1 MHGTSDG
8 CPVGGMNAND
18 SRRNF
23 LKNAA
28 LLGVGASAVPALGA
42 ADGGASG
49 PVRRGELL
57 LDRVAIEDILTGCA
71 VLGCGGGGKYAEG
84 LARVNDELEAGRSF
98 RLLPVAE
105 LGDDE
110 WVASPYGIGSLA
122 PQSDEDRARFAGL
135 PRAKED
141 NVEASFRRLS
151 RFLNRSFVAVVAG
164 ELGPWS
170 TAAALSTAARLGIP
184 LLDAD
189 RVGRAT
195 PEATQDSVLVAG
207 LSNLPLAAVSSFGD
221 SLILEKVAR
230 DSRIEDLLRALSV
243 ASAGDLGVTDAALSG
258 LEIRRS
264 GALIVGTISKARA
277 LGQAV
282 RQSVAAGTDPVAALL
297 ATVPGYRLFQGAVL
311 ECPWRDEAGFL
322 VGEVL
327 IEGRGE
333 FAASRYRI
341 RFKNENIVAWKD
353 DAVSVLPPDLISVV
367 DSGSAV
373 AIANPEFE
381 PGRLVTV
388 LGFPAPALWRTPAG
402 LRVFGPAHFGLAE
415 AYRPL

>member
-1 MHGTSDG
+1 
-8 CPVGGMNAND
+8 MNPSD
-18 SRRNF
+18 SRRTF
-23 LKNAA
+23 LKTAA
-28 LLGVGASAVPALGA
+28 LLGVGASAVPALGV
-42 ADGGASG
+42 ADASG
-49 PVRRGELL
+49 SAPRRRGALP
-57 LDRVAIEDILTGCA
+57 LDRAALEDILTGCA

-84 LARVNDELEAGRSF
+84 FARINDDLEAGLLFS
-98 RLLPVAE
+98 LLPVAD

-122 PQSDEDRARFAGL
+122 PQSEEDRARFAGV

-141 NVEASFRRLS
+141 NVEASFRRLG
-151 RFLNRSFVAVVAG
+151 RFLDRPFVAAVAG

-207 LSNLPLAAVSSFGD
+207 FSNLPLAAVSAFGD

-230 DSRIEDLLRALSV
+230 DSRVEDLLRALSV

-258 LEIRRS
+258 RDIRRS
-264 GALIVGTISKARA
+264 AALVLGTISKARA

-282 RQSVAAGTDPVAALL
+282 RQAVAAGTDPVAALL
-297 ATVPGYRLFQGAVL
+297 AAGAGVRLFQGAVL

-333 FAASRYRI
+333 FASSRYRV
-341 RFKNENIVAWKD
+341 RFKNENIVSWKD
-353 DAVSVLPPDLISVV
+353 DVVSVLPPDLISVV
-367 DSGSAV
+367 DSATAV
-373 AIANPEFE
+373 AIANPEFD
-381 PGRLVTV
+381 PGRQVTV
-388 LGFPAPALWRTPAG
+388 LGFPAPAIWRTPAG
-402 LRVFGPAHFGLAE
+402 LRVFGPAHFGLAQ

>member
-1 MHGTSDG
+1 MGR
-8 CPVGGMNAND
+8 MNAND
-18 SRRNF
+18 SRRSF

-42 ADGGASG
+42 ADGGASA
-49 PVRRGELL
+49 PARRGELL

-84 LARVNDELEAGRSF
+84 LARVSAELETGRAF

-207 LSNLPLAAVSSFGD
+207 LSNLPLAAVSAFGD

-327 IEGRGE
+327 IAGRGE

-367 DSGSAV
+367 DSGTAV